1 MYVSFVGLRVEVTW
15 RTVCSSS
22 RCSAAGKADG
32 TKRSASKNIITMIIA
47 AERFWELVVV
57 LMALASAK
65 MWKVMTDSLNAPH
78 RGAGNIVNSD
88 ATEC

>member
-1 MYVSFVGLRVEVTW
+1 
-15 RTVCSSS
+15 
-22 RCSAAGKADG
+22 
-32 TKRSASKNIITMIIA
+32 MIIA

-78 RGAGNIVNSD
+78 RGAGIIVNSD